1 MRKTKLLIAGVF
13 FAALILKAAPAQYVV
28 SIGAIIS
35 VTGPGSDA
43 GEAQKNS
50 ATMIQETINN
60 RGGIFQTRLE
70 LVVYDDETDVN
81 TCILAAEKMLAKENI
96 IAVIGPTTS
105 GNTLAISDM
114 FEKAN
119 IPLLSLAPS
128 GKIVSPGKKWI
139 FKSSPS
145 HHQAVMRLL
154 NYLKSKGIRN
164 IAVISAADGNGRTG
178 RAALLDIIPQ
188 LGIKLVADEVFDPAE
203 SAVTV
208 LLEKITESGAQAIVC
223 WATPSQTAMVART
236 RADLGIKHPLFAG
249 PQVASKRFIQLAG
262 SAAEGI
268 LIPVERFT
276 VFQQIS
282 DAHPQK
288 DKIRTYVRDY
298 AARFKK
304 DASASGGYA
313 LDAINLIMN
322 AIETGR
328 SFAPTDIR
336 DSLENIRGFVGV
348 GGIYDFAP
356 GDHSGTDWR
365 SFEMVR
371 VAKGRFRIVR

>member
-1 MRKTKLLIAGVF
+1 MRKTKLLIAGIF
-13 FAALILKAAPAQYVV
+13 FAALTLKAAPAQYVV

-35 VTGPGSDA
+35 VTGPGSDV

-50 ATMIQETINN
+50 ATMIQEMINN
-60 RGGIFQTRLE
+60 RGGIFQTKLE
-70 LVVYDDETDVN
+70 LIVYDDETDVN

-114 FEKAN
+114 YEKAK

-128 GKIVSPGKKWI
+128 DKIVSPGKKWI

-145 HHQAVMRLL
+145 HRQAVTLLL
-154 NYLKSKGIRN
+154 NYLKSKGIRRV
-164 IAVISAADGNGRTG
+164 AVISAADGTGRTG
-178 RAALLDIIPQ
+178 RAALLDIIPR
-188 LGIKLVADEVFDPAE
+188 LGIKLVADEVFDSAE
-203 SAVTV
+203 NTVTV
-208 LLEKITESGAQAIVC
+208 LLEKINESDPQAIVC
-223 WATPSQTAMVART
+223 WATTSQTAMVARD
-236 RADLGIKHPLFAG
+236 RAQLGIKLPLFAG
-249 PQVASKRFIQLAG
+249 PQVVSKRFIQLAG
-262 SAAEGI
+262 NAAEGI
-268 LIPVERFT
+268 QIPVERFT
-276 VFQQIS
+276 VFKQLS
-282 DAHPQK
+282 DSHPQK

-298 AARFKK
+298 GARFKT

-313 LDAINLIMN
+313 LDAINLIMH

-336 DSLENIRGFVGV
+336 DNLENIRGFVGV

-365 SFEMVR
+365 SFVMV
-371 VAKGRFRIVR
+371 RIVRGNYKIVK

>member
-1 MRKTKLLIAGVF
+1 MLIAGVF
-13 FAALILKAAPAQYVV
+13 FAALTLKAAPAQYVV

-35 VTGPGSDA
+35 VTGPGANA
-43 GEAQKNS
+43 GEVQKNS
-50 ATMIQETINN
+50 ATMIQEMINN
-60 RGGIFQTRLE
+60 RGGIFQTKIE
-70 LVVYDDETDVN
+70 LIVYDDETDVN

-128 GKIVSPGKKWI
+128 DKIVSPGKKWI

-145 HHQAVMRLL
+145 HNQAVTRLL
-154 NYLKSKGIRN
+154 NYLKSKGIRR
-164 IAVISAADGNGRTG
+164 IAVISGADGTGRTG
-178 RAALLDIIPQ
+178 RAALLDILPQ
-188 LGIKLVADEVFDPAE
+188 LGIKLVADEVFDSAE
-203 SAVTV
+203 STVTV

-223 WATPSQTAMVART
+223 WATPSQTAMVARN
-236 RADLGIKHPLFAG
+236 RAELGIKLPLFAG

-262 SAAEGI
+262 RAAEGI

-276 VFQQIS
+276 VFKQLS
-282 DAHPQK
+282 DANPQK

-298 AARFKK
+298 GARIKT

-313 LDAINLIMN
+313 LDAINLIMH

-328 SFAPTDIR
+328 SFAPSDIR

-365 SFEMVR
+365 SLEMVR
-371 VAKGRFRIVR
+371 VVRGNFKIVK